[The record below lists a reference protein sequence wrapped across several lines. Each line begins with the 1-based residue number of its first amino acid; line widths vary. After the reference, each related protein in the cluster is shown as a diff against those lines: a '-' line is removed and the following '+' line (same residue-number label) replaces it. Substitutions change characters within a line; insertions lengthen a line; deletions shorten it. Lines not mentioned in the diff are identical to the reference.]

1 MIAFKGFTK
10 ELTATLGKGIYQFE
24 PGRTEV
30 TEKSKTASTGFHCCE
45 NPIECMGWYSMY
57 RGSRYFMVEAAGDIN
72 EDEAE
77 KIACTELTLI
87 KELSIKELVG
97 HGMMYMIQHP
107 MRERWRQ
114 HHAGIVVTDM
124 NVSVSVS
131 GDIAIVRSTNPKV
144 KGVEGALLGLIL
156 EETPGVIAA
165 AKLFEVG
172 QDAKPDTW
180 YTLTEDRKLMEV
192 EDEV

>member
-10 ELTATLGKGIYQFE
+10 DLTATLGKGVYQFE

-57 RGSRYFMVEAAGDIN
+57 KGSRYFMVEAAGDIN
-72 EDEAE
+72 EDESE

-124 NVSVSVS
+124 DVSVSVG
-131 GDIAIVRSTNPKV
+131 GDIAIVRSANPKV
-144 KGVEGALLGLIL
+144 KGVKGALLGLIL
-156 EETPGVIAA
+156 EERPGVIAA

-180 YTLTEDRKLMEV
+180 YTLTEDRKLVEV